1 MASKNGKFCIDVVE
15 IANRNIPDEPDPF
28 EHVPYA
34 PKKKANADVDYSKRK
49 KVQTKGQRNRRS
61 REILASIEYVCH
73 LLEDD
78 IESDIKKLTPTRRV
92 QLWVDLQEYLRPRL
106 ARIEQTGEN
115 GGPLNHRHT
124 VVLKPHVSPQRPQ
137 HLPQSTSSAIP
148 YVQAEQPDQL
158 SGEGYNSNANQNLVS
173 TNANLNINHHGQQTE
188 TEAETLLTHGV
199 ASIDGV
205 NSHSVTSV
213 SSLDA
218 VTGVAIHNVAS
229 VRNVP
234 EHLVSS
240 DDIEEAEV
248 EVFE

>member
-1 MASKNGKFCIDVVE
+1 MAGKNGKFGIDVVE

-34 PKKKANADVDYSKRK
+34 PKKKANADVDYSQRK

-124 VVLKPHVSPQRPQ
+124 VVLKPHTSPQRPQ
-137 HLPQSTSSAIP
+137 HLPQSTASAIP
-148 YVQAEQPDQL
+148 YVQVEQPDQL
-158 SGEGYNSNANQNLVS
+158 SGEGINPN
-173 TNANLNINHHGQQTE
+173 TNLNTNHYGQE
-188 TEAETLLTHGV
+188 EEGLLTHGV

-205 NSHSVTSV
+205 NSHSVTTL
-213 SSLDA
+213 SSLDTA
-218 VTGVAIHNVAS
+218 TGVAIHNVAS

-240 DDIEEAEV
+240 DDVEEAEV